1 MSVKRYFVTTIFRV
15 AEIRI
20 VYETNNA
27 IRKHKEFN
35 IQTVYE
41 T

>member
-1 MSVKRYFVTTIFRV
+1 MSVKRHFVTTIFRD
-15 AEIRI
+15 AEIRT

-27 IRKHKEFN
+27 IGNHKEFK

-41 T
+41 I